1 MQLSLFDNLLWGFGT
16 ALKLLLCFLVF
27 YRGLHRRLPFFA
39 LYTVLLV
46 AEVAIVWGVYRQ
58 WGFTSR
64 AAWYT
69 AWSALALVLLARGLV
84 VAELCRTSLRAY
96 PAIWSLARKLLTF
109 VAVVVVGYA
118 AVITVLRLTGRIAV
132 FILPIVRGLE
142 MSIAAIL
149 VALLAFGLRYRVAL
163 GSVERNIALGLG
175 VYSAFQVINNVFVE
189 QGISKYFH
197 WWNSMRVVSFEIAM
211 LRWIIPLR
219 NPLLASGP
227 SPVLPKPVLIDEQV
241 ATSILGQ
248 LLDHMRAVRDEV
260 KRLAKSFW
268 R

>member
-46 AEVAIVWGVYRQ
+46 AE
-58 WGFTSR
+58 
-64 AAWYT
+64 
-69 AWSALALVLLARGLV
+69 
-84 VAELCRTSLRAY
+84 
-96 PAIWSLARKLLTF
+96 
-109 VAVVVVGYA
+109 
-118 AVITVLRLTGRIAV
+118 
-132 FILPIVRGLE
+132 
-142 MSIAAIL
+142 AAIL

-175 VYSAFQVINNVFVE
+175 VYSAFQVVNNIFVE
-189 QGISKYFH
+189 QWISKYFH

-211 LRWIIPLR
+211 LLWIIPLR

-241 ATSILGQ
+241 ATSILRQ